1 MEKTFNV
8 KGMHCASC
16 AANIQKKLGK
26 MEWVDSCEVNYGT
39 ETAKIS
45 YDPKKVDVSHM
56 NHTVDKLGYTL
67 HPQDVHT
74 MPDGSMMSDDEH
86 AQHTG
91 IGQSQES
98 KLQEIHDMRS
108 KVLVAIPMVVISF
121 IYMWRDI
128 AAANWRWGIVMLDR
142 IREFFHHLF
151 PVMAAYILFAIGTQ
165 YLKGIRTFVRY
176 GEATMDTLIGIG
188 TLVAFVYSFAI
199 GAFEEVLAP
208 YIDVTAHYFDVTII
222 VIGLV
227 YLGKYLE
234 AKSKLQTGDAIQKLL
249 GLQAK
254 TALIE
259 QDGKEIELAISDVQV
274 GYIMIVKPGMKIP
287 LDGTIIYGS
296 SSIDESMITG
306 ESMPVDKDIGDKVV
320 GWTINKNGF
329 LKIEATALGADSV
342 LAHIVKMVQDAQG
355 SKAPIEKVVDKISA
369 VFVPIVLVIALAAL
383 ITRLIIGDIPTA
395 LLTAIGVLVVACPCA
410 LWLATPTGIIVGV
423 GKGAEHG
430 ILIKNAESLQKLH
443 KITTVVFDKTG
454 TITKGKPEVVDVW
467 WDEKKILQIAYS
479 LEKNSEHPLA
489 QSIVDYATVQW
500 AKTLVVD
507 NFIALWG
514 KGVSGIIDKQ
524 KRYIG
529 NKKLIDEQN
538 IVNLPPEYDIR
549 SKQGKTVVFIADD
562 KKIHGLF
569 AIADTIK
576 DKVKNAIQDL
586 HDMGIASVMLT
597 WDHKDVADH
606 IAKQVG
612 IDQVFAEVLPDQKAH
627 IIKQLQS
634 SKNAKIAMA
643 WDGVNDAP
651 ALAQADVG
659 IAMSTGTDIAIQT
672 ADITILHGDIAKIAQ
687 AIKLSKKT
695 MRIIK
700 QNLFWAFIYN
710 IVGIPLAAWLF
721 YPLLLNPVFAW
732 AAMAFSS
739 VSVVANSLRLKRQK
753 I

>member
-1 MEKTFNV
+1 MEKTFDV

-16 AANIQKKLGK
+16 AANIKKKIGK

-39 ETAKIS
+39 ETARIS

-67 HPQDVHT
+67 HPQDMHT
-74 MPDGSMMSDDEH
+74 MPDGSTMSADEH

-91 IGQSQES
+91 IGQTQES
-98 KLQEIHDMRS
+98 KTKEIRDMRS
-108 KVLVAIPMVVISF
+108 KVLVAMPMVVISF

-151 PVMAAYILFAIGTQ
+151 PVMAAYVLFAIGTQ

-188 TLVAFVYSFAI
+188 TLVAFIYSFII
-199 GAFEEVLAP
+199 GAFEYVLEP
-208 YIDVTAHYFDVTII
+208 YIDVSIHYFDVTII

-249 GLQAK
+249 WLQAK

-259 QDGKEIELAISDVQV
+259 QDGKEIEVSIDAVQL
-274 GYIMIVKPGMKIP
+274 GQIIIVKPGMKIP
-287 LDGTIIYGS
+287 LDGKIIFWS

-306 ESMPVDKDIGDKVV
+306 ESMPVDKNIGDKVV
-320 GWTINKNGF
+320 GGTINNNGF

-342 LAHIVKMVQDAQG
+342 LAHIVKMVKDAQG
-355 SKAPIEKVVDKISA
+355 SRAPIQKMADQISA
-369 VFVPIVLVIALAAL
+369 IFVPIVLVIALGAF
-383 ITRLIIGDIPTA
+383 ITRLIIWSLPTA

-443 KITTVVFDKTG
+443 NITTVVFDKTG
-454 TITKGKPEVVDVW
+454 TITKGKPEVVKTW
-467 WDEKKILQIAYS
+467 WDENKIVEIAYS
-479 LEKNSEHPLA
+479 LEKNSDHPLA
-489 QSIVDYATVQW
+489 QSIVQYALTKWVK
-500 AKTLVVD
+500 ATEVD
-507 NFIALWG
+507 RFVSLGW
-514 KGVSGIIDKQ
+514 KGVSGDIGKN

-529 NKKLIDEQN
+529 NKALMDDQGITD
-538 IVNLPPEYDIR
+538 IPAEYDTR
-549 SKQGKTVVFIADD
+549 SKQGKTVVFVADG
-562 KKIHGLF
+562 KKIYGLF

-576 DKVKNAIQDL
+576 DNIQSAIQNL
-586 HDMGIASVMLT
+586 HAMGISSVMLT

-612 IDQVFAEVLPDQKAH
+612 IDQVFAGVLPDQKAH
-627 IIKQLQS
+627 IIKELQS
-634 SKNAKIAMA
+634 TKNAKIAMA

-659 IAMSTGTDIAIQT
+659 IAMSTGTDVAIET
-672 ADITILHGDIAKIAQ
+672 ADITILHGDIAKITQ